1 MDRTIKKRAKVLSIL
16 MGKSMTEYISDLMRD
31 DLEKNKGR
39 IDDAIAGN
47 NANLLDLIVK
57 TKTRR

>member
-1 MDRTIKKRAKVLSIL
+1 
-16 MGKSMTEYISDLMRD
+16 MGKSMTEYISDLMKD

-39 IDDAIAGN
+39 IDDAISGN
-47 NANLLDLIVK
+47 TANLLDLIVK